1 MNWSTMRIQILIDC
15 YLPSSTSGAKLI
27 DDLARAFTHR
37 GHQVSLAV
45 PDDTLD
51 KPIRIERDG
60 DLTVLR
66 VRSGPLKGAGRVR
79 RAISEARL
87 STVIWNR
94 ARGYFESHPADLVVS
109 YSPSIFFGRLVSEL
123 KKLWNCPSYLIL
135 RDIFPRWAVD
145 AGVMGKG
152 PAYWYFRRVE
162 KQQYAAADFVGVQS
176 PANLRYFEE
185 EGLADQLQ
193 LEVLYNWMDTR
204 QPLPAASGY
213 RTAWGLQEKTLLFFG
228 GNLGVAQDVGNLL
241 RLAERIRSNSNAHLL
256 LVGDGSEVPWLT
268 TEIERRGL
276 TNVTLKPALD
286 QEGYFAL
293 LRECDIGLIS
303 LSRDLRTQNIP
314 GKLLGYL
321 RAGLP
326 VLASINPGN
335 DLQQLLE
342 DHDAGV
348 AVLNGHDDELTTAAN
363 LLIRDDELRTRLGH
377 NGQRLLKDVFSV
389 EAAADQIISKVESPQ
404 QFQPRIRAA

>member
-1 MNWSTMRIQILIDC
+1 MRIQILIDC

-37 GHQVSLAV
+37 GHQVCIAV
-45 PDDTLD
+45 PDDTLE
-51 KPIRIERDG
+51 KPIRIEKDG

-66 VRSGPLKGAGRVR
+66 VRSGPLKGAGRIR

-87 STVIWNR
+87 SSVIWNR
-94 ARGYFESHPADLVVS
+94 ARGYFESQRADLIVS
-109 YSPSIFFGRLVSEL
+109 YSPSIFFGRLVSRL
-123 KKLWNCPSYLIL
+123 KERWGCPSYLIL

-152 PAYWYFRRVE
+152 PAYWYFRHIE
-162 KQQYAAADFVGVQS
+162 KRQYAAADFVGVQS
-176 PANLRYFEE
+176 PANLQYFEE
-185 EGLADQLQ
+185 EGLTDQLQ

-204 QPLPAASGY
+204 TPLPEASGY
-213 RTAWGLQEKTLLFFG
+213 RAAWGLQDKTLLFFG

-241 RLAERIRSNSNAHLL
+241 RLAERLRSIEQAHLL
-256 LVGDGSEVPWLT
+256 LVGNGSEVPWLT
-268 TEIERRGL
+268 SEIERRGL
-276 TNVTLKPALD
+276 SNVTLKPALD

-342 DHDAGV
+342 DHDSGV
-348 AVLNGHDDELTTAAN
+348 AVLNGHDDELTTAAG
-363 LLIRDDELRTRLGH
+363 LLVRDAELRERLGN
-377 NGQRLLKDVFSV
+377 NGRRLLKDVFSV
-389 EAAADQIISKVESPQ
+389 DAAADQIISKVQPQ
-404 QFQPRIRAA
+404 EQYQSRSRAA